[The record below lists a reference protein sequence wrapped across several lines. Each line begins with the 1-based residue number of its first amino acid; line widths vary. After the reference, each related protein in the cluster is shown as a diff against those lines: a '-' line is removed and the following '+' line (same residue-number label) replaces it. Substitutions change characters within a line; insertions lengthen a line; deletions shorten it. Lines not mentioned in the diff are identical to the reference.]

1 MNSIWRKLF
10 GYVLKWS
17 QLTAAHPFTN
27 KAHHQSVL
35 TVMPYTEFEY
45 FFRRYWGFI
54 GPQISA
60 YHRWIS
66 RNSKLSP
73 SNSEFTVTLTWD
85 DWELVQFLNLLTN
98 EIFCLLHQEQNLSKS
113 QTGYYP
119 QTNKQTNKKLASP
132 KFEYVIE
139 SKYLQLPCLWYIDFE
154 IGNKFYDYLQS
165 HLNLKL
171 SFSLGLERK
180 LQWEPKTH
188 SYQQHEY

>member
-1 MNSIWRKLF
+1 M
-10 GYVLKWS
+10 
-17 QLTAAHPFTN
+17 PFT
-27 KAHHQSVL
+27 AWEAD
-35 TVMPYTEFEY
+35 T
-45 FFRRYWGFI
+45 WI
-54 GPQISA
+54 GRGETLASSEWEALAGGDTRVWAQQ
-60 YHRWIS
+60 
-66 RNSKLSP
+66 NSDPK
-73 SNSEFTVTLTWD
+73 
-85 DWELVQFLNLLTN
+85 
-98 EIFCLLHQEQNLSKS
+98 
-113 QTGYYP
+113 
-119 QTNKQTNKKLASP
+119 KQTNKKLASP